1 MFYSVNQN
9 EDLTP
14 GHSISDNSER
24 LLQIGKRENQ
34 NVQQFLQQRPSSQQI
49 KQLLVFV
56 VVVVVVVVVFLLG
69 LQLQSMEVPRPGVK
83 LQLLLLAYT
92 ITTATWDLSSTCDLH
107 HSSRQGWNFNP
118 LSKGRDQ
125 ACNLKD
131 TSWFLYH

>member
-34 NVQQFLQQRPSSQQI
+34 NVQQFLQQRPSSQKI
-49 KQLLVFV
+49 KQLLVF
-56 VVVVVVVVVFLLG
+56 VVVVVVFLLG

-83 LQLLLLAYT
+83 L
-92 ITTATWDLSSTCDLH
+92 
-107 HSSRQGWNFNP
+107 
-118 LSKGRDQ
+118 
-125 ACNLKD
+125 
-131 TSWFLYH
+131 